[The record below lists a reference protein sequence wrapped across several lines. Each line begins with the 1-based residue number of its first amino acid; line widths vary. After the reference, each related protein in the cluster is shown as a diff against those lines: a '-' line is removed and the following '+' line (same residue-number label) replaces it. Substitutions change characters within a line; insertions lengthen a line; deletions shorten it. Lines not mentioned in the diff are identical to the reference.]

1 MEDEVAADRVV
12 FVLEDDPGI
21 TAVVC
26 RTCMMLDLPVRL
38 FSMVADF
45 RAAGEIP
52 ENGLLLLDL
61 GLADS
66 NGIDVLRLLAAGHCT
81 IPIVLMSGE
90 DERLLNTVQKL
101 GESYGL
107 NIAGILQKPFTL
119 ADLKQVLQD
128 PLPLETRA
136 TKPRRA
142 SLSEQLHRG
151 IMRGELRVHY
161 QPKVVISPGLVVG
174 CEALVRW
181 QHPERGL
188 LLPGD
193 FLPAAEE
200 HGLMGQLTDWVLNE
214 ALRQAAA
221 WRDAGF
227 DLDIAVNVPAD
238 RLQELGLPA
247 TIERLLA
254 LHRVEASRLTL
265 EVTEAAAMRGLTRAV
280 DVLARLRLMK
290 VSLSIDD
297 FGTGHSSIVKL
308 RQLPFNELKIDR
320 SFVQDMRTEVEARA
334 LVETMIAMGQNL
346 GMATVAEGIESAADL
361 DLLPTLGCELGQG
374 YYLARP
380 MPPEDFMVWLKE
392 RHLPWQSERLFAR
405 GSAQTA

>member
-1 MEDEVAADRVV
+1 ML
-12 FVLEDDPGI
+12 VLEDDPGI
-21 TAVVC
+21 TAVVR
-26 RTCMMLDLPVRL
+26 RTCMMLDLSVRAYSL
-38 FSMVADF
+38 VADF
-45 RAAGEIP
+45 HAAGEIP
-52 ENGLLLLDL
+52 ENGVLLLDL

-66 NGIDVLRLLAAGHCT
+66 NGIDVLRRLAADQCT

-107 NIAGILQKPFTL
+107 NIAGILQKPFAL
-119 ADLKQVLQD
+119 ADLQAKL
-128 PLPLETRA
+128 LGSLALETRP

-142 SLSEQLHRG
+142 SFSEQLHRG

-161 QPKVVISPGLVVG
+161 QPKIVITPGVVVG

-181 QHPERGL
+181 QHPQRGL
-188 LLPGD
+188 LPPGD

-200 HGLMGQLTDWVLNE
+200 HGLMAQLTDWVLNE
-214 ALRQAAA
+214 AVRQASA
-221 WRDAGF
+221 WRDAGV

-238 RLQELGLPA
+238 RLQELALPA

-254 LHRVEASRLTL
+254 LHRLDGSRLTL

-320 SFVQDMRTEVEARA
+320 SFVQDMRSEVEVRA
-334 LVETMIAMGQNL
+334 LVETMVAMGQNL

-361 DLLPTLGCELGQG
+361 ELLPKLGCELGQG

-380 MPPEDFMVWLKE
+380 MPPEDFFEWLKE

-405 GSAQTA
+405 ASA